1 MNLCFNNVSR
11 TCIFPQKQSCS
22 KAQPPFMWYEK
33 VYAAMSNLAGE
44 SGMFVSG
51 LLCCVLSFERT
62 VSLHLLR
69 ELLTISTVDMVL
81 LHSAQYIIF
90 PLTSSYNSL
99 CLACLK
105 STSFFSLSRLSA
117 MSIFNSSFQSL
128 STHLCEIN
136 KSEP

>member
-1 MNLCFNNVSR
+1 
-11 TCIFPQKQSCS
+11 
-22 KAQPPFMWYEK
+22 MWYEK

-51 LLCCVLSFERT
+51 LLCRVLLFERT

-81 LHSAQYIIF
+81 PHSAQYIIF

-99 CLACLK
+99 CLAHLK
-105 STSFFSLSRLSA
+105 STLFFFSEQVVSNVNFQFLI
-117 MSIFNSSFQSL
+117 SIIVDTFV
-128 STHLCEIN
+128 
-136 KSEP
+136 